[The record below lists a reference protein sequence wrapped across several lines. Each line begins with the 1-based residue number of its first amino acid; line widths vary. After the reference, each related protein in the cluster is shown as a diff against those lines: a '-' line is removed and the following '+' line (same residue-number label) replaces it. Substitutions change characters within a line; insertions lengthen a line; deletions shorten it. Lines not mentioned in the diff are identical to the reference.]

1 MGDAYFFSF
10 GGCAA
15 YKCTKTFLYGEEN
28 GARQVFFPVRKHT
41 PLAGKVQVLS
51 EDEVPPVKAVPAPV
65 PEQQNE
71 NNGRQAPTLLKGSF
85 GLLAIG
91 RVFPWP
97 PMGAMAGFAL
107 RSHENNEPAAP
118 LSQGRGFFFFLLRN
132 VRPWAQPRSNSAD
145 PNFPGWFL
153 LLLKNHVHHTKLV
166 QEHVFF
172 VIF

>member
-1 MGDAYFFSF
+1 MATWLKILPPPPRYHAFFSSHRFGSDLVLCTKCLCIRKFPPTKLGMGDAYFFSF

-118 LSQGRGFFFFLLRN
+118 LS
-132 VRPWAQPRSNSAD
+132 PSSSN
-145 PNFPGWFL
+145 GCR
-153 LLLKNHVHHTKLV
+153 
-166 QEHVFF
+166 
-172 VIF
+172 